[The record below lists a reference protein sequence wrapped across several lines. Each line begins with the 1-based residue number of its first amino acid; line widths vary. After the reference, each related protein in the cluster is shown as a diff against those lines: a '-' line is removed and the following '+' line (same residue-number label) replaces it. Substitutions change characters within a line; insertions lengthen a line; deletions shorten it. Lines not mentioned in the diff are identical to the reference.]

1 MSSPTPVN
9 RRTLLT
15 ILGGAIATPL
25 LAPDLAFAQ
34 EAWPARTV
42 RYVNGFPAGGAPDTL
57 SRILCQK
64 MSELSGQSFVVENRG
79 GAGGVL
85 GADAVAKAPPDGYTI
100 GLGGI
105 AQNVLA
111 IGSYAKLPYD
121 ARGDFTFIGGMWQ
134 LPNILTARKDLFSS
148 DLREL
153 LAAFKKEPRKY
164 TYASAGFGT
173 TLHLPGE
180 TINNMPP
187 VQVTHTPYNAA
198 RPPPPPLP

>member
-1 MSSPTPVN
+1 MSSSSPVN
-9 RRTLLT
+9 RRTVLT
-15 ILGGAIATPL
+15 VIGSSIPMPL
-25 LAPDLAFAQ
+25 LAPRIALAQ

-42 RYVNGFPAGGAPDTL
+42 RYVNGFPAGGATDTL

-85 GADAVAKAPPDGYTI
+85 GADAVAKSPPDGYTL

-105 AQNVLA
+105 ANNVLA
-111 IGSYAKLPYD
+111 IGSYARLPYD
-121 ARGDFTFIGGMWQ
+121 PVRDFTFISGMWQ

-153 LAAFKKEPRKY
+153 LAAFKK
-164 TYASAGFGT
+164 
-173 TLHLPGE
+173 
-180 TINNMPP
+180 
-187 VQVTHTPYNAA
+187 
-198 RPPPPPLP
+198 

>member
-15 ILGGAIATPL
+15 ILGGSIATPL
-25 LAPDLAFAQ
+25 LVPDFAFAQ
-34 EAWPARTV
+34 EAWPTRPV
-42 RYVNGFPAGGAPDTL
+42 RYVNGFPAGGATDTL

-64 MSELSGQSFVVENRG
+64 MSELAGQSFVVENRA
-79 GAGGVL
+79 GAGGAL
-85 GADAVAKAPPDGYTI
+85 GADAVAKAPPDGYMV

-105 AQNVLA
+105 ASNVLA

-121 ARGDFTFIGGMWQ
+121 PRGDFTFITGMWQ
-134 LPNILTARKDLFSS
+134 LPNILTARKDLVFS

-173 TLHLPGE
+173 TLHLSGE
-180 TINNMPP
+180 MMNSMAG
-187 VQVTHTPYNAA
+187 VEVTHIPYRAPV
-198 RPPPPPLP
+198 RR